1 MDSCRTHGTRLCNS
15 PCFRTPLIEM
25 TEREKSNIIRYIHG
39 SEDSTDTDV
48 IYVFDELP
56 STVECK
62 RFCDGNENENGNIIV
77 VKDGVVSS
85 VYKGSVDEVNNSLF
99 NTYPLHKQTHPLII
113 ERTVQRDVILKD
125 IRVIRKIL
133 SELSRSRH
141 RTEIKKALRGNWKQ
155 KLGTLKGIDYTAIDF
170 STELKN
176 LPKKDFFKTIAF
188 QMGQAIALHDGIELY
203 TKRAI
208 AEHFPELEKCLKRE
222 DEDAYIIQTL
232 VNRFVDL
239 LNTVPTTEIDD
250 NTTYFPT
257 YNSYY
262 DINKEKRVSLN

>member
-1 MDSCRTHGTRLCNS
+1 
-15 PCFRTPLIEM
+15 M

-56 STVECK
+56 NTVECK

-77 VKDGVVSS
+77 VKDGIVSS
-85 VYKGSVDEVNNSLF
+85 AYKGSVDEVNNSLF

-155 KLGTLKGIDYTAIDF
+155 KLDTLKGIDYTVLDF
-170 STELKN
+170 SSELKN
-176 LPKKDFFKTIAF
+176 LTKKDFFKTIAF

-232 VNRFVDL
+232 VNRFVDKL
-239 LNTVPTTEIDD
+239 STVTVITQQNNLAYFPEYNATYDLNT
-250 NTTYFPT
+250 
-257 YNSYY
+257 
-262 DINKEKRVSLN
+262 EKRLTQS